1 MKRTAVKY
9 IDLPAQT
16 GSIRDDLLAAVEDVF
31 KSGEY
36 ILGPEVRRFEER
48 FAQLCGCPFALG
60 VANGTDAIVMALKAL
75 GVGPGDEVI
84 TVANSFLAS
93 TAAITLVG
101 AKPVFVDVRDDL
113 NINPELIEGAITPRT
128 KAILPVHLTGKP
140 ADMNPILEIASAR
153 KLDVVEDAAQAVGA
167 SYHGKQVGSFGAIA
181 CFSLHPLKNLNAFGD
196 GGMMTLQS
204 ESLRDKLA
212 KMRNHG
218 LRNRD
223 ESEFWAFNSRLDSLQ
238 AALLNVKLDHL
249 AAWTQERRKTA
260 AFYRE
265 NLREIVQCPSD
276 GPEEHSVY
284 HTFVI
289 RAERR
294 NELQRYLLEAGIE
307 TKIHYPVP
315 IHLQPAARDL
325 GYKRGD
331 LPVTERLAETI
342 LSLPIYP
349 ELTTGQKEAVVEVI
363 RSFYKG

>member
-1 MKRTAVKY
+1 VKRIAVKY

-16 GSIRDDLLAAVEDVF
+16 GSIHRDLIAAVEQVL
-31 KSGEY
+31 KSGEF
-36 ILGPEVRRFEER
+36 ILGPEVGRFEER
-48 FAQLCGCPFALG
+48 FAKLCGCAHALG

-84 TVANSFLAS
+84 TAANSFLAS

-167 SYHGKQVGSFGAIA
+167 SYHGKQVGSFGAVG

-196 GGMMTLQS
+196 GGMMTMQS

-238 AALLNVKLDHL
+238 AAFLNVKLNYL
-249 AAWTQERRKTA
+249 AAWTEERRKTA

-265 NLREIVQCPSD
+265 NLREFVECPVD
-276 GPEEHSVY
+276 APHEQSVY

-289 RAERR
+289 RADRR
-294 NELQRYLLEAGIE
+294 NELQRFLLDAGIE
-307 TKIHYPVP
+307 TKIHYPIP

-325 GYKRGD
+325 GYQRGD

-349 ELTTGQKEAVVEVI
+349 ELTTEQKEAVVEAI
-363 RSFYKG
+363 QNFYKS